1 MEPTRLDSIP
11 LDAPVRLS
19 WAQKGDLLAQT
30 LAAVVT
36 TALIAAPLVGPSL
49 TAERPLAARPVAEL
63 PPMVA
68 QLDTPSAMRVAR
80 ISARPRVVRPT
91 VTDGT
96 VADGGEAVST
106 IETAEMSASERP
118 DSSPVGTTGV
128 AKRERRT
135 LGRRVASIFTGSGA
149 YSVRPFPTVPA
160 TRH

>member
-19 WAQKGDLLAQT
+19 WAQRGDLLGQA
-30 LAAVVT
+30 LAAVIT
-36 TALIAAPLVGPSL
+36 TALIAAPVVGPSL
-49 TAERPLAARPVAEL
+49 TAERPLAARPVPEL
-63 PPMVA
+63 PRIVA
-68 QLDTPSAMRVAR
+68 HLDTPSATPIAR
-80 ISARPRVVRPT
+80 ISARPRVART
-91 VTDGT
+91 VVADRT
-96 VADGGEAVST
+96 VADGGVAAVA
-106 IETAEMSASERP
+106 IETAKMPASDVAE
-118 DSSPVGTTGV
+118 STPVGTTGV

>member
-36 TALIAAPLVGPSL
+36 TALIAAPIVGPSL

-63 PPMVA
+63 PLIVA
-68 QLDTPSAMRVAR
+68 HLDTPSAAPIAR
-80 ISARPRVVRPT
+80 ISARPRVART
-91 VTDGT
+91 AVTDGA
-96 VADGGEAVST
+96 VADSGGTAVA
-106 IETAEMSASERP
+106 IETAEMPASEV
-118 DSSPVGTTGV
+118 SESTPVGTTGV